1 MSNNLP
7 VAYKLSKLNIMD
19 TTLSTG
25 NLFRELKIILFVFL
39 KLTIRWSQT
48 PPLSLTVEF
57 P

>member
-7 VAYKLSKLNIMD
+7 VAYKLSKLNKMD
-19 TTLSTG
+19 TTGTG